1 MIGLSIRLFLCAG
14 LIGVISCSKRERSDP
29 DAEEWQTI
37 QALADD
43 ASVLP
48 VAVEEVPTSA
58 IQTNE
63 VIKSVTVNQ
72 GPEGEFDAFIQRL
85 AQMKTV
91 ERGAGQTLLTG
102 ERLVFDHD
110 KRFVRMDE
118 NVVVT
123 DDQGTLE
130 TASLIG
136 RFSNSNTVQYVEAK
150 DGVVIRSEDREASG
164 EQAVYDYAT
173 GLVRLEGQA
182 TAFEG
187 KNRLSGERIELY
199 IQGDRKMIC
208 EPNAL
213 LEIFGIP
220 GLEQKADSKTDVADT
235 EIRANKVVYDE
246 SKGMAELFGN
256 VRVRDPRAAMNCGMV
271 RLFLKDDNE
280 IDWIEATSEVIIQS
294 DDRKALADIA
304 TYYADEGKFALE
316 GDPKVKQGK
325 NIMTGDR
332 ITFWHETRRM
342 VCEPNARVLLY
353 PDEETKAKFLKDL
366 ND

>member
-1 MIGLSIRLFLCAG
+1 MRSILMISTSLAVL
-14 LIGVISCSKRERSDP
+14 VSCSKRERSDP
-29 DAEEWQTI
+29 DAEEWQQI

-43 ASVLP
+43 AVVVP
-48 VAVEEVPTSA
+48 AAGNEEASN
-58 IQTNE
+58 Q
-63 VIKSVTVNQ
+63 VTKVVSVNQ
-72 GPEGEFDAFIQRL
+72 APEGEFDAFIQRL
-85 AQMKTV
+85 QQMKTV
-91 ERGAGQTLLTG
+91 ERGIGQTLLTG

-110 KRFVRMDE
+110 RRYVRMDE

-130 TASLIG
+130 TESLIG
-136 RFSNSNTVQYVEAK
+136 RFSVSNTVEYVEAQ
-150 DGVVIRSEDREASG
+150 DGVVIRSDEREASAD
-164 EQAVYDYAT
+164 QAVYNYQN
-173 GLVRLEGQA
+173 GFVRLEGHA

-199 IQGDRKMIC
+199 IKGDRKMIC

-213 LEIFGIP
+213 LEISGVA
-220 GLEQKADSKTDVADT
+220 GLELDGVSGAADGDT
-235 EIRANKVVYDE
+235 EIRADRVVYDE
-246 SKGMAELFGN
+246 SQAQAELTGN
-256 VRVRDPRAAMNCGMV
+256 VRVRDSRAAMNCGMV

-294 DDRKALADIA
+294 EDRKALADKA
-304 TYYADEGKFALE
+304 TYHADEGKFTLE
-316 GDPKVKQGK
+316 GDPKVKQGP

-332 ITFWHETRRM
+332 IIFWHETRRM
-342 VCEPNARVLLY
+342 VCEPNARFLLY